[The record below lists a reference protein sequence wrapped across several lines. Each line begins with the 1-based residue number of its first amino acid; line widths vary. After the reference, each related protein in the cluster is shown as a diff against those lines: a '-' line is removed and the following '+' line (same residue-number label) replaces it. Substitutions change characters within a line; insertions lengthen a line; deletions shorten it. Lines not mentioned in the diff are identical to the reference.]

1 MRVSIVTPTYQPGER
16 LVRALESVRAQ
27 SGVEVEHI
35 VVDGGST
42 DGTLDILRSADV
54 VWISEPDGGQTDALR
69 KGFAMATGDALGWL
83 NEDDELLP
91 GALASAT
98 VTLAD
103 ADAVYGD
110 CVVNVGGHDSL
121 WRAPPELTPFALA
134 AGEIAPQPGSLVR
147 RDAYDDVG
155 GLDLSYHLAMDV
167 ALWARLVAAGRRAV
181 HAGRP
186 LARFEV
192 HPASKT
198 GSVPRSDFLLEH
210 ARALREAGLVEAA
223 EAATGRAAAWLAADE
238 HLRLADALIRAG
250 ASSSAARAGA
260 EAEAI
265 VLAVQL
271 RRPALARDVR
281 LAPFRRRESRR
292 RLMLAAGRAVRRR

>member
-1 MRVSIVTPTYQPGER
+1 
-16 LVRALESVRAQ
+16 
-27 SGVEVEHI
+27 
-35 VVDGGST
+35 
-42 DGTLDILRSADV
+42 
-54 VWISEPDGGQTDALR
+54 
-69 KGFAMATGDALGWL
+69 
-83 NEDDELLP
+83 
-91 GALASAT
+91 
-98 VTLAD
+98 
-103 ADAVYGD
+103 
-110 CVVNVGGHDSL
+110 
-121 WRAPPELTPFALA
+121 
-134 AGEIAPQPGSLVR
+134 
-147 RDAYDDVG
+147 
-155 GLDLSYHLAMDV
+155 
-167 ALWARLVAAGRRAV
+167 
-181 HAGRP
+181 
-186 LARFEV
+186 
-192 HPASKT
+192 
-198 GSVPRSDFLLEH
+198 LEH